1 MVSDIKNMLLLVM
14 RNIFNISVLYPRIAS
29 LLRLK
34 KANIRIN
41 KAIRHGDLTLSF
53 GPSSLNFMMI
63 DTCNSQCIM
72 CGKDYKTN
80 GSGDSLSFEDIK
92 KIYSHLNMRQVVDL
106 IYGGGGEPFLNKD
119 LADIAAYTHKNYPVV
134 QHTVI
139 TNFLEWKPT
148 VVKCLI
154 DSRVHFLVSV
164 NAAKKDTFQNISG
177 VNFFE
182 RVISNISKLVKL
194 RHEMKASIGISLSMV
209 LMKQNIGEL
218 CDFIKLAEQLGVDE
232 VKTLYVRIYPES
244 YRKKR
249 NRDIFINPEDSL
261 FFHQGECDRLIQ
273 EAKQLAKQIGISF
286 CHEPLFYCSQTI
298 TRNCNEPWKSLFINF
313 NGDVYPCPASE
324 ILFKPKIDSGQ
335 YNSGNILKQHVEK
348 FWNNSFWQALRK
360 TNIQENREDI
370 IPECLC
376 CGNSINWWGSR
387 SEKAHVLDW
396 KEAEESDLRI

>member
-1 MVSDIKNMLLLVM
+1 M
-14 RNIFNISVLYPRIAS
+14 AS

-34 KANIRIN
+34 KANMRIR
-41 KAIRHGDLTLSF
+41 KAVQNGDVDLFF
-53 GPSSLNFMMI
+53 GPSSLNLMMI

-80 GSGDSLSFEDIK
+80 GSGDSLSFEDIR
-92 KIYSHLNMRQVVDL
+92 KIYSHLNMRQVVDV

-119 LADIAAYTHKNYPVV
+119 LADIAAYTHRHYPVV

-139 TNFLEWKPT
+139 SNFISWKPT
-148 VVKCLI
+148 VVRRLL

-164 NAAKKDTFQNISG
+164 NAAKKDTFQNVSG
-177 VNFFE
+177 MNSFE
-182 RVISNISKLVKL
+182 RVIINVRQLVAL
-194 RHEMKASIGISLSMV
+194 RREMEASVRISLSIV

-218 CDFIKLAEQLGVDE
+218 CDFIKLASELGVDE
-232 VKTLYVRIYPES
+232 VKTLYVRIYPELC
-244 YRKKR
+244 RKKR
-249 NRDIFINPEDSL
+249 DRDVFIKPEDSL
-261 FFHQGECDRLIQ
+261 FFHQGECDNVIH
-273 EAKQLAKQIGISF
+273 EAKQLAKQLGISL
-286 CHEPLFYCSQTI
+286 CHEPLFCCSETI
-298 TRNCNEPWKSLFINF
+298 TRNCNEPWKSMFINF

-335 YNSGNILKQHVEK
+335 YSSGNILNQTADE
-348 FWNNSFWQALRK
+348 FWNNSFWKGLRK
-360 TNIQENREDI
+360 TNIQNNREEI

-396 KEAEESDLRI
+396 KVAKESDLRI

>member
-1 MVSDIKNMLLLVM
+1 MSNSCK
-14 RNIFNISVLYPRIAS
+14 ISVLYARMAS

-34 KANIRIN
+34 KANMRIR
-41 KAIRHGDLTLSF
+41 KAVQNGDVDLFF
-53 GPSSLNFMMI
+53 GPSSLNLMMI

-80 GSGDSLSFEDIK
+80 GSGDSLSFEDIR
-92 KIYSHLNMRQVVDL
+92 KIYSHLNMRQVVDV

-119 LADIAAYTHKNYPVV
+119 LADIAAYTHRHYPVV

-139 TNFLEWKPT
+139 SNFISWKPT
-148 VVKCLI
+148 VVRRLL

-164 NAAKKDTFQNISG
+164 NAAKKDTFQNVSG
-177 VNFFE
+177 MNSFE
-182 RVISNISKLVKL
+182 RVIINVRQLVAL
-194 RHEMKASIGISLSMV
+194 RREMEASVRISLSIV

-218 CDFIKLAEQLGVDE
+218 CDFIKLASELGVDE
-232 VKTLYVRIYPES
+232 VKTLYVRIYPELC
-244 YRKKR
+244 RKKR
-249 NRDIFINPEDSL
+249 DRDVFIKPEDSL
-261 FFHQGECDRLIQ
+261 FFHQGECDNVIH
-273 EAKQLAKQIGISF
+273 EAKQLAKQLGISL
-286 CHEPLFYCSQTI
+286 CHEPLFCCSETI
-298 TRNCNEPWKSLFINF
+298 TRNCNEPWKSMFINF

-335 YNSGNILKQHVEK
+335 YSSGNILNQTADE
-348 FWNNSFWQALRK
+348 FWNNSFWKGLRK
-360 TNIQENREDI
+360 TNIQNNREEI

-396 KEAEESDLRI
+396 KVAKESDLRI

>member
-1 MVSDIKNMLLLVM
+1 MLLSVKS
-14 RNIFNISVLYPRIAS
+14 NSYKISNLYARMAS

-34 KANIRIN
+34 KVNMRIR
-41 KAIRHGDLTLSF
+41 KSIRHGDIKLPF
-53 GPSSLNFMMI
+53 GPSSLNLMMI

-72 CGKDYKTN
+72 CGKNYKIN
-80 GSGDSLSFEDIK
+80 GSGDFLSLEDIK
-92 KIYSHLNMRQVVDL
+92 KIYSHLNMQQVVDV

-119 LADIAAYTHKNYPVV
+119 LADIAAYTHKHYPVV

-139 TNFLEWKPT
+139 SNFISWKPT
-148 VVKCLI
+148 VVKRLL

-164 NAAKKDTFQNISG
+164 NAAKKDTFKNISG
-177 VNFFE
+177 VNSFE
-182 RVISNISKLVKL
+182 RVITNIRQLVTL
-194 RHEMKASIGISLSMV
+194 RREMKASVGISLSIV

-218 CDFIKLAEQLGVDE
+218 CDFVKLAADLGVDE

-244 YRKKR
+244 CRKKK
-249 NRDIFINPEDSL
+249 NRYARIELEDSL
-261 FFHQGECDRLIQ
+261 FYHQEESDRLIH
-273 EAKQLAKQIGISF
+273 EAKQLAKQVGITF
-286 CHEPLFYCSQTI
+286 CHEPLFCCSKTI

-335 YNSGNILKQHVEK
+335 YNSGNILKQPVEE

-360 TNIQENREDI
+360 TNIKENGEEI

-396 KEAEESDLRI
+396 KVAEESNLRI